1 MTIKRLILMVLTL
14 VAIAIAGF
22 SLFNSWQEPQF
33 QSSLELYQTNIA
45 LQAAQWQ
52 PPKDDSGNLK
62 PVSEAILGEKPLEAA
77 TKQYQD
83 VREAAETN
91 LEKTKNQL
99 AKLESQP
106 ITTPTIPKPDPEFP
120 PATNASRK
128 AQQKQL
134 QQSRNQQQKFIA
146 ELDLRL
152 GILEAQ
158 QQQSQTAIKTWAQLP
173 QLNIDLKLK
182 ETAAVLTGLWS
193 DPPRL
198 LPNAQQLIQENL
210 EGWFSSTALTQL
222 YQLQQRQE
230 ALSTLE
236 TAKQAAAS
244 QALVKLA
251 IIGTIPTLTA
261 LIGMGV
267 LIFLIGQRL
276 IKGKAA
282 LFAQNGDRSWTTP
295 WDVETILQVLV
306 VGFFLFG
313 QLVVPIFLSLLPI
326 SRPVDNVKIQAVYIL
341 VSYLLLSSG
350 ALSVLYFSLKPFLPL
365 ESDWFRFRLQ
375 DKWFL
380 WGLGGYCAALPIVV
394 VVSLINQQVWQGQGG
409 SNALLQLV
417 LESQDTVALS
427 IFFFT
432 AAIAAPL
439 FEEVLFR
446 GFLLPSLTRY
456 FSVWGA
462 IFVSALLFAIAHLSL
477 SEILP
482 LSALGVVLGVVYTR
496 SRNLLAPM
504 LVHSLWNSG
513 TLLSLFLLGSNK

>member
-22 SLFNSWQEPQF
+22 SLFNSWREPQF
-33 QSSLELYQTNIA
+33 QSRLELYQTNIT
-45 LQAAQWQ
+45 LQAAQWE

-62 PVSEAILGEKPLEAA
+62 PAKIAILGEKPLEAA

-83 VREAAETN
+83 VREAADTN

-99 AKLESQP
+99 AKLQSQP
-106 ITTPTIPKPDPEFP
+106 ITTPTIPKPEIP
-120 PATNASRK
+120 PATNTNREV
-128 AQQKQL
+128 QQKQL
-134 QQSRNQQQKFIA
+134 QQSQNQQQKFIA

-152 GILEAQ
+152 GILQAQ

-173 QLNIDLKLK
+173 ESNIDLKLK

-193 DPPRL
+193 DPSRL

-236 TAKQAAAS
+236 AAKQASAY

-251 IIGTIPTLTA
+251 IIGTIPTVTA
-261 LIGMGV
+261 LIGMGL

-282 LFAQNGDRSWTTP
+282 LLAQNGDRIWTTP

-313 QLVVPIFLSLLPI
+313 QLVVPILLSLLPI
-326 SRPVDNVKIQAVYIL
+326 SRPVDNVKIQAFYVL
-341 VSYLLLSSG
+341 VTYLLLSSG

-394 VVSLINQQVWQGQGG
+394 IVSLINQQLWQGQGG
-409 SNALLQLV
+409 SNPLLQLA
-417 LESQDTVALS
+417 LESQDTTALS

-504 LVHSLWNSG
+504 LLHSLWNSG

>member
-33 QSSLELYQTNIA
+33 QSRLELYQTNIT
-45 LQAAQWQ
+45 LQAAQWE

-62 PVSEAILGEKPLEAA
+62 PVRAAILGQKPLEAA

-99 AKLESQP
+99 AKLEP
-106 ITTPTIPKPDPEFP
+106 ILKPDPEFP
-120 PATNASRK
+120 TPSNASRELE
-128 AQQKQL
+128 QKQL
-134 QQSRNQQQKFIA
+134 QQSQNQQQKFIA

-152 GILEAQ
+152 GILQAQ
-158 QQQSQTAIKTWAQLP
+158 QQKSQTAIKTWSQLP
-173 QLNIDLKLK
+173 ESNIDLKLK

-198 LPNAQQLIQENL
+198 LPNAQELIQENL

-236 TAKQAAAS
+236 VAKQASAY

-251 IIGTIPTLTA
+251 IIATIPTLTA
-261 LIGMGV
+261 LIGMGL

-282 LFAQNGDRSWTTP
+282 LLAQNGDRLWTTP
-295 WDVETILQVLV
+295 WDVETILQVFV
-306 VGFFLFG
+306 VGFFLLG
-313 QLVVPIFLSLLPI
+313 QLVVPILLSLLPI
-326 SRPVDNVKIQAVYIL
+326 SRPVDNVKIQAFYVL
-341 VSYLLLSSG
+341 VTYLLLSSG
-350 ALSVLYFSLKPFLPL
+350 GLSVLYFSLKPFLPL
-365 ESDWFRFRLQ
+365 ESDWFRLDVL

-380 WGLGGYCAALPIVV
+380 WGLGGYCVAFPIVV
-394 VVSLINQQVWQGQGG
+394 VVSLINQQLWQGQGG
-409 SNALLQLV
+409 SNPLLQLA
-417 LESQDTVALS
+417 LESQDTTALS

-504 LVHSLWNSG
+504 LLHSLWNSG